1 MGLDLLLATF
11 LPALLLAG
19 SLLFHVMREEAERPG
34 T

>member
-11 LPALLLAG
+11 VPALLLG
-19 SLLFHVMREEAERPG
+19 GTLLFHVVREQAEGPG